1 MHCNIDRL
9 AAVSA
14 RHGFRDAD
22 LMHDTN
28 GTRKQSHSLLNLL
41 RPGSA
46 VIMLVLSC
54 VATSLQA
61 QDRTESGYTLNWTGV
76 LHLEPGTINNGKW
89 QLAGHSIPVYEA
101 DAKDAVDLWKKE
113 YKAFGA
119 DFSGSKPTKAL
130 HVLVPAL
137 STAPILVLA
146 HATDGAKHGP
156 AKLTLAFCANDSTL
170 LEIAGKNVEQVMHD
184 LAVRLNRA
192 VIQPQVDEQQKLMDK
207 YADKLEGA
215 QKDQAQAEKKAAN
228 ANEDL
233 EDAKRDKSRVGD
245 KQAEQQQEVVKLQK
259 RYNKSGDA
267 DDLRRL
273 TKAQAELADLQ
284 ERMSRE
290 LKDEQRAQKDA
301 NKRQDD
307 VPDAE
312 KDQIEYQKA
321 KEKAT
326 SELEA
331 LKRKL
336 EAVR

>member
-1 MHCNIDRL
+1 MNPL
-9 AAVSA
+9 
-14 RHGFRDAD
+14 
-22 LMHDTN
+22 
-28 GTRKQSHSLLNLL
+28 HSLIHFR
-41 RPGSA
+41 RPA
-46 VIMLVLSC
+46 VLGLSIVFLC
-54 VATSLQA
+54 LMTSVPA
-61 QDRTESGYTLNWTGV
+61 QDRTESGYTLNWTGELRV
-76 LHLEPGTINNGKW
+76 EPGTISNGKW
-89 QLAGHSIPVYEA
+89 SLAGHSIPVYEA
-101 DAKDAVDLWKKE
+101 DGKDALDLWKKE
-113 YKAFGA
+113 YKPYGA

-137 STAPILVLA
+137 SSAPILVLA
-146 HATDGAKHGP
+146 HATDGAKRGP
-156 AKLTLAFCANDSTL
+156 ARLTLAFCANDSTP
-170 LEIAGKNVEQVMHD
+170 LETTGDVEQVMHE

-192 VIQPQVDEQQKLMDK
+192 VIQPQVDEQQKVVDR
-207 YADKLEGA
+207 YADKLAGA
-215 QKDQAQAEKKAAN
+215 QKDQAQAERKAAN
-228 ANEDL
+228 ANDDL
-233 EDAKRDKSRVGD
+233 EDAKRDKSKVGD

-321 KEKAT
+321 KEKAI